1 MPRISI
7 LVAVARN
14 AVIGADNRLPWHLP
28 DDLKYFKRLTTGH
41 CVVMGR
47 KTYDSIGK
55 PLPNRKNVV
64 ITRQPGLRIEGAVV
78 VHSLDEALAACGDDE
93 EIFVI
98 GGAEIFRHALDR
110 TDRLYLTEL
119 QRDYE
124 GDVRLPEYDRSLWRE
139 LSREKRTAGDLE
151 YHYVVYDRA
160 GKK

>member
-1 MPRISI
+1 MPRVSI
-7 LVAVARN
+7 LVAVAGN
-14 AVIGADNRLPWHLP
+14 GVIGADNRLPWHLP

-47 KTYDSIGK
+47 KTFDSIGK
-55 PLPNRKNVV
+55 PLPDRRNVV
-64 ITRQPGLRIEGAVV
+64 ITRQPDLKIEGAVV
-78 VHSLDEALAACGDDE
+78 VHSLDEGLRACGE
-93 EIFVI
+93 AAEIFVI
-98 GGAEIFRHALDR
+98 GGAEIFRQALDR

-124 GDVRLPEYDRSLWRE
+124 GDVRMPDYDRSLWRE
-139 LSREKRTAGDLE
+139 VSREKRFAGDLE